1 MPSPAD
7 MRVVPDTAAGS
18 APQPSVPSMGR
29 ASATLAGAMLI
40 ASAANYLLN
49 LCLARWMS
57 PDEFGDANLMVTLML
72 ACSAVAVALQLLT
85 ARRVSTTGD
94 DAGQA
99 GDSHAGVRRQ
109 SLRRAWIIGGVIGS
123 VVVIGAPTLRTAT
136 SSASAVPFVI
146 LAVGIPMYLAQAV
159 ERGVLQGQ
167 LRFGRLALTFLVE
180 AATRLAA
187 TLGAVALGFGVVG
200 ATTGLS
206 ISFLASWS
214 AARPTR
220 PPTTAMTHSRT
231 NSRTTAVTTSG
242 ITLRS
247 DTNGLARRA
256 AGATSILLLAQII
269 INNGDV
275 VLAKIMFDADSAG
288 VYAVVALIGRGVF
301 FLTWSVVMAAF
312 PMAARDGSRAV
323 VRRAVLM
330 VATLSATAT
339 AAVAIVMPRLTG
351 VIFGDEYLSAS
362 GEFARYA
369 VATSLFAVANVIAT
383 LELASGRGTAAAVVL
398 FGAVAQ
404 TTVLLTAG
412 SPTAMVDIQI
422 GAMGAVA
429 AATIIVFLRSAPR
442 AGARA

>member
-7 MRVVPDTAAGS
+7 VRVVPDTAAGG

-220 PPTTAMTHSRT
+220 PPTTAVA
-231 NSRTTAVTTSG
+231 NSRTTSRT
-242 ITLRS
+242 TLRS

-301 FLTWSVVMAAF
+301 FLTWSIVMAAF

-404 TTVLLTAG
+404 TAVLLTAG
-412 SPTAMVDIQI
+412 SPTAMVDVQI
-422 GAMGAVA
+422 GAMGAVS